1 MSSPSLNKE
10 DPEAIRM
17 VFQRLC
23 QAGASVRLAFGAF
36 HGEFRL
42 LAEAPGRVVV
52 GLSDV
57 ERGQWQL
64 KPGSR
69 LTLSLSDRGLPFEAV
84 VEFQGH
90 GRFQGQ
96 EACHFVPPR
105 LLRATEAHRL
115 ADYVPDR
122 PVACSFA
129 DQQSNVKDG
138 AVLAFGMDGLELA
151 PPENVASLP
160 QVLRLNATSTV
171 EFRIAGNA
179 SLVMPVRV
187 AYFGDRFW
195 GMRFADTLDPQLLGR
210 YRQWLQ
216 EARRAQ
222 AQQDLKGFDPAGS
235 EAKPQARESAP
246 TGPRVRLHADRDPLI
261 LVLAEGD
268 AFPTRLTEAV
278 GRKFGVAALDVVRG
292 GVRPLLADLGA
303 GPESGWGR
311 VRLILVHHRVR
322 SGSPLEACRRLV
334 QEEQCPLP
342 VLVAGTE
349 EEAELKRNRAISAGA
364 VDHLVV
370 EPFKVLSVIRALDE
384 TLKLFS

>member
-1 MSSPSLNKE
+1 
-10 DPEAIRM
+10 M

-23 QAGASVRLAFGAF
+23 QAGGTVKVAFGAF
-36 HGEFRL
+36 RGEFRL
-42 LAEAPGRVVV
+42 LAEGPDRIVV

-64 KPGSR
+64 KPGCR

-84 VEFQGH
+84 VDFQGH

-96 EACHFVPPR
+96 EACHLSVPR

-138 AVLAFGMDGLELA
+138 AVLAFGMDGLELS
-151 PPENVASLP
+151 PPENVPSLP
-160 QVLRLNATSTV
+160 QVLRLNAASTV
-171 EFRIAGNA
+171 EFRTQGTAT
-179 SLVMPVRV
+179 LVMPVRV

-195 GMRFADTLDPQLLGR
+195 GMRFAETVDPRLLGQ

-222 AQQDLKGFDPAGS
+222 SQQDLKRFEPGGS
-235 EAKPQARESAP
+235 EARPQTRETGLA
-246 TGPRVRLHADRDPLI
+246 GPRVRLHSDRDPLV
-261 LVLAEGD
+261 LVLAEGE
-268 AFPTRLTEAV
+268 AFPARLAEAV
-278 GRKFGVAALDVVRG
+278 GRKFGVAALDLARG
-292 GVRPLLADLGA
+292 AVRPLLADLGG
-303 GPESGWGR
+303 GPEAGWGR
-311 VRLILVHHRVR
+311 VRLILIHHRVR
-322 SGSPLEACRRLV
+322 SGSPLETCRRLV

-342 VLVAGTE
+342 ILVAGTE
-349 EEAELKRNRAISAGA
+349 EESELKRNRAISAGA

-370 EPFKVLSVIRALDE
+370 EPFKVLGVIRALDE
-384 TLKLFS
+384 TLRLFS

>member
-1 MSSPSLNKE
+1 MSSPSLNRE

-23 QAGASVRLAFGAF
+23 QSGGSVKLTFGTF
-36 HGEFRL
+36 HGEVRL
-42 LAEAPGRVVV
+42 LAEAPDRVIV

-64 KPGSR
+64 KPGGR
-69 LTLSLSDRGLPFEAV
+69 LTLFLTDRGLPFEAV
-84 VEFQGH
+84 VSFQGH
-90 GRFQGQ
+90 GHFQGQ
-96 EACHFVPPR
+96 EACHLSLPR

-122 PVACSFA
+122 PVPCSFA
-129 DQQSNVKDG
+129 DQHSNVKDG
-138 AVLAFGMDGLELA
+138 SAVAFGMDGLELS
-151 PPENVASLP
+151 PPEAVRSLP
-160 QVLRLNATSTV
+160 ETLRLNATSTV
-171 EFRIAGNA
+171 EFRTLGAA

-195 GMRFADTLDPQLLGR
+195 GLRFVETVDPQLLGR

-222 AQQDLKGFDPAGS
+222 TLQDMKGFDPGGT
-235 EAKPQARESAP
+235 EARPQARD
-246 TGPRVRLHADRDPLI
+246 TGASGPHLRILVDRDPLI

-268 AFPTRLTEAV
+268 AFPARLAEAV
-278 GRKFGVAALDVVRG
+278 GRKFGVAALDLARG
-292 GVRPLLADLGA
+292 TVQPFLTGLG
-303 GPESGWGR
+303 GGSESGWGR
-311 VRLILVHHRVR
+311 VRLILVHHHVR
-322 SGSPLEACRRLV
+322 SGSALDACRRLV

-342 VLVAGTE
+342 ILVAGTE
-349 EEAELKRNRAISAGA
+349 EEAEVKRNRAISAGA

-370 EPFKVLSVIRALDE
+370 DPFKVLSVIRALDE
-384 TLKLFS
+384 TLRLFC